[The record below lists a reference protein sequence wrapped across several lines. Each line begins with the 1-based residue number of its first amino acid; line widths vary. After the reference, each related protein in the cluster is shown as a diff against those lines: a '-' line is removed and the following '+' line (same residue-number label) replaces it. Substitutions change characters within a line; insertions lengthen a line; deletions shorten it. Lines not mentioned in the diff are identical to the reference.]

1 MKKLPELLKYWNT
14 PDFEPKLFQALKQ
27 LEPYHLPLKQVARFS
42 GLFVQDT
49 LQFSIL
55 AKQETQQQ
63 LKLKLGVFYQ
73 EISTMCPCSGQE
85 PEKMEGHVEI
95 EMTIDRQHGL
105 INFSIL

>member
-1 MKKLPELLKYWNT
+1 MKKLRALLEAWNT
-14 PDFEPKLFQALKQ
+14 PDFEQELQQALKQ

-55 AKQETQQQ
+55 SKKETTDYLI
-63 LKLKLGVFYQ
+63 LKLSIFYQ

-85 PEKMEGHVEI
+85 PEKMEGHCEM
-95 EMTIDRQHGL
+95 EMTIDRKDGL
-105 INFSIL
+105 IGFTIL

>member
-1 MKKLPELLKYWNT
+1 MKKIPSLLDFWGTPEFEQQLL
-14 PDFEPKLFQALKQ
+14 EALKQ

-55 AKQETQQQ
+55 RKNETDQNLL
-63 LKLKLGVFYQ
+63 LKLSVFFQ

-85 PEKMEGHVEI
+85 PEKIEGHC
-95 EMTIDRQHGL
+95 EMEMLINKQDGL
-105 INFSIL
+105 ISFSIL